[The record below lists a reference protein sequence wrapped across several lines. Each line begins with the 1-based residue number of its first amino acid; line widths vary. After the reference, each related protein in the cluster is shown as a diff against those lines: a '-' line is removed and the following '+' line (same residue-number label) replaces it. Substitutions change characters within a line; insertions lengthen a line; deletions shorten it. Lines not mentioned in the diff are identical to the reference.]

1 MLTEETIRAVISE
14 NNNLSAIKPAIKRDK
29 AISTNNKMVMVIT
42 GVRRCG
48 KSTLLKQLLKKE
60 KNKIFLN
67 FEDTR
72 LEGFEL
78 ADFNKLEQIANSEKI
93 DCYVFDEIQNIPG
106 WEKYVRSAHDKGFR
120 IFITGSNASMLSRE
134 PGTKLTGRY
143 LQTELF
149 PFSFNEYLRFT
160 RTKMG
165 RGSFL
170 KFMSEGGFPE
180 FLASADTEYL
190 RTLLRDII
198 IRDIAVRRNI
208 KNEHMILRLALHLIS
223 NIGKETSYNNLTKL
237 MEIKSVRTTIDYCD
251 YLKESYLLDFIPR
264 FSFSIKQQLI
274 NPKKVYAV
282 DTGMAKANSLSFSED
297 YGRMLENTVYLRLRQ
312 ACHDIFYFKDDVSEC
327 DFLLRKNDKV
337 INAIQVC
344 WHLSEDN
351 LTREVAGLKKAMA
364 VSGAKKGFIITYD
377 QQDTFEGISA
387 IPVWKWMQHDL
398 LLNT

>member
-1 MLTEETIRAVISE
+1 MITEETIRAVISE
-14 NNNLSAIKPAIKRDK
+14 NSNLSAIKPVIKRDK
-29 AISTNNKMVMVIT
+29 KISTNNKLVIVIT

-78 ADFNKLEQIANSEKI
+78 VDFNKLEQIAISEKI

-120 IFITGSNASMLSRE
+120 IFITGSNASLLSRE
-134 PGTKLTGRY
+134 LGTKLTGRY

-149 PFSFNEYLRFT
+149 PFSFNEYLQFS
-160 RTKMG
+160 KAKKG
-165 RGSFL
+165 RESFL
-170 KFMSEGGFPE
+170 KFMSAGGFPE
-180 FLASADTEYL
+180 FLTSADTEYL

-208 KNEHMILRLALHLIS
+208 KNEHMILRLALHLMS
-223 NIGKETSYNNLTKL
+223 NVGKEVSYNNLTKVL
-237 MEIKSVRTTIDYCD
+237 GIKSVRTTINYCD

-282 DTGMAKANSLSFSED
+282 DTGMAQANSLSFSED
-297 YGRMLENTVYLRLRQ
+297 KGRMLENAVYLRLRQ
-312 ACHDIFYFKDDVSEC
+312 ASREILYFKDDSSEC
-327 DFLLRKNDKV
+327 DFLLRKNNKV
-337 INAIQVC
+337 TNAIQVC

-351 LTREVAGLKKAMA
+351 LIREVTGLRNAMA
-364 VSGAKKGFIITYD
+364 VSGAKNGIIITFD
-377 QQDTFEGISA
+377 QQDAFEGISA
-387 IPVWKWMQHDL
+387 VPVWKWMQQDL
-398 LLNT
+398 PLDS